1 MNIANNSQGNT
12 PDAAM
17 DTRIGR
23 CMYFV
28 IYDTQTGGAEFI
40 PNPNK
45 AALEGA
51 GPASVQLVAS
61 KGVEKVISGEF
72 GAKVKAIF
80 DSLKLQIVILNN
92 PNTTIAQIIEKFTAQ
107 KN

>member
-1 MNIANNSQGNT
+1 MQIAITSTGNSL
-12 PDAAM
+12 DALM
-17 DTRIGR
+17 DGRFGR

-28 IYDTQTGGAEFI
+28 IYDTETGATEFV

-45 AALEGA
+45 EALEGA

-72 GAKVKAIF
+72 GSKVKAIF
-80 DSLKLQIVILNN
+80 DSLKIQLVILKD
-92 PNTTIAQIIEKFTAQ
+92 PHITIGQIIEKFATQ
-107 KN
+107 KK